1 MVLYKGRDNP
11 KPYKQGRWEMV
22 PVPGYGHM
30 FISTQGLS
38 RELTCAALDNP
49 GVMVDRATHKAC
61 GLPETPSRSPLIAPS
76 GPAASGHAHH

>member
-1 MVLYKGRDNP
+1 
-11 KPYKQGRWEMV
+11 
-22 PVPGYGHM
+22 
-30 FISTQGLS
+30 LS